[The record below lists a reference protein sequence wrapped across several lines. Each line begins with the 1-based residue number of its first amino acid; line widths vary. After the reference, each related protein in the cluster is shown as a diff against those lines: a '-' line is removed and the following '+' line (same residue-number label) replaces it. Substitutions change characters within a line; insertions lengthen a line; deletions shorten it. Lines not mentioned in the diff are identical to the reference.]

1 MHEEIV
7 PGDKRLRVV
16 MLALLVAAFILLLLA
31 PKLAQI
37 AVSHDP
43 AADPEQAYREIVLRF
58 RVSSALG
65 AIPNLAFAAYFG
77 ITGFRTLRCGAWPP
91 YGMRVPW
98 RTVRRRGRYAL
109 TMGVGT
115 LVIAAL
121 LVFRIGVSIRTAWL
135 LVR

>member
-58 RVSSALG
+58 RLSSALG
-65 AIPNLAFAAYFG
+65 AVPNLAFAAYFG
-77 ITGFRTLRCGAWPP
+77 ISGLRTLRCRAWPP
-91 YGMRVPW
+91 YGMRTPW
-98 RTVRRRGRYAL
+98 RLVRRRGRYAL
-109 TMGVGT
+109 AMGVAN
-115 LVIAAL
+115 LAISAFFL
-121 LVFRIGVSIRTAWL
+121 FQIGASIRSAWF
-135 LVR
+135 VVK